1 MRSNMYN
8 PPHPGEVLK
17 ELYLKDKN
25 LSITATARFLG
36 VTRENLSSIVNGHTG
51 ISPEMALRLSKA
63 FKTDAEMW
71 LNMQKDYELWHV
83 EQKADELLKEVIVV
97 PEIS

>member
-1 MRSNMYN
+1 MRSKMHN

-17 ELYLKDKN
+17 ELYLADKN
-25 LSITATARFLG
+25 LNITQAAKFLG

-71 LNMQKDYELWHV
+71 LNMQKDYDLWQA
-83 EQKADELLKEVIVV
+83 EQKASDLLKEVQEV
-97 PEIS
+97 P

>member
-1 MRSNMYN
+1 MRSKMYN

-17 ELYLKDKN
+17 ELYLQDKKLN
-25 LSITATARFLG
+25 ITQAAKFLG
-36 VTRENLSSIVNGHTG
+36 VTRENLSSIVNGRTG

-71 LNMQKDYELWHV
+71 LNIQKDYDLWQA
-83 EQKADELLKEVIVV
+83 EQKAEDMLKEVEVV
-97 PEIS
+97 P

>member
-1 MRSNMYN
+1 MRSKMYN

-17 ELYLKDKN
+17 ELYLQDKN
-25 LSITATARFLG
+25 LNITQAAKFLG
-36 VTRENLSSIVNGHTG
+36 VTRENLSSIVNGRTG

-71 LNMQKDYELWHV
+71 LNIQKDYDLWQA
-83 EQKADELLKEVIVV
+83 EQKAEDLLKEVEVV
-97 PEIS
+97 P

>member
-1 MRSNMYN
+1 MYN

-17 ELYLKDKN
+17 ELYLQDKN
-25 LSITATARFLG
+25 LNITQAAKFLG
-36 VTRENLSSIVNGHTG
+36 VTRENLSSIVNGRTG

-71 LNMQKDYELWHV
+71 LNIQKDYDLWQA
-83 EQKADELLKEVIVV
+83 EQKAEDLLKEVEVV
-97 PEIS
+97 P